1 MTDRSRGSWGISR
14 WFCGLVGL
22 LFVGFSVG
30 QTRSEP
36 VQGAL
41 AMHGHSLRVDRVTS
55 PLSAQLAARE
65 SAARWRAEVGSEPS
79 TARSLKPLRFDP
91 FSVVL
96 ELHQPPWWI
105 VTRLRGD
112 WIETMQWREHE
123 SGGAEGIHLI
133 GLGTGASRINHLG
146 AETASITAW
155 PRGLVPAEHLGL
167 QLVAQSQTHDR
178 VVTALY
184 RSQASPGDLQ
194 RRWLVALRAASFSA
208 ALPAGLQRRSRVDST
223 QDLHNSDQDCAAL
236 QTHRSHGCLGA
247 ERRGSDELMWTIANE
262 SGGSALVIHRLER
275 TP

>member
-1 MTDRSRGSWGISR
+1 
-14 WFCGLVGL
+14 
-22 LFVGFSVG
+22 
-30 QTRSEP
+30 
-36 VQGAL
+36 
-41 AMHGHSLRVDRVTS
+41 MHGHSLRVDRVTS

-96 ELHQPPWWI
+96 ELRQPPWWV

-112 WIETMQWREHE
+112 WIETMQWREAE

-133 GLGTGASRINHLG
+133 AKRPQPTEVSASSAGSATSAALPASAALPGLASQDPFGLGSGASRINHLG